1 MPKFFADPASFAGD
15 RVTLTGEVADHITKS
30 LRMMPGERVTLC
42 DGAGTD
48 YSCVIDAVGREVL
61 LTVEE
66 EVRSDTEPPY
76 RAVVYQAL
84 SKGDRFDT
92 VVQKSVEF
100 GAVAIVPV
108 QTERATVRLSAD
120 DCARKAVRWQKIAN
134 SAAEQC
140 GRGILPQVCPL
151 MSFKE
156 AVEEA
161 GRDDIALFCY
171 EDEKGTTLKE
181 ILEEITFPEGRTPT
195 VAILIGPEGGFSEKE
210 ARLGAE
216 TLRSVSLGPRIL
228 RTESAAPFVLA
239 CLSYVF
245 EL

>member
-1 MPKFFADPASFAGD
+1 MPKFFTDPASFAGD
-15 RVTLTGEVADHITKS
+15 TVTLTGEVADHITKS
-30 LRMMPGERVTLC
+30 LRMMPGERVTVC

-48 YSCVIDAVGREVL
+48 YSCVIDTVGREVT
-61 LTVEE
+61 LTVEDKYPS
-66 EVRSDTEPPY
+66 VTEPPY

-100 GAVAIVPV
+100 GAAAIVPV

-120 DCARKAVRWQKIAN
+120 DCAKKAVRWQKIAN

-140 GRGILPQVCPL
+140 GRGILPEVCPL
-151 MSFKE
+151 LSFKE

-161 GRDDIALFCY
+161 ARADVALFCY
-171 EDEKGTTLKE
+171 EDERGTTLKE
-181 ILEEITFPEGRTPT
+181 VLDGISFPEEKIPV

-216 TLRSVSLGPRIL
+216 MLRSVSLGRRIL

-239 CLSYVF
+239 CLSLGF